1 MKKLLFF
8 VAAAAMMTA
17 CSTEELA
24 NPGNNQDPNGDPINF
39 SVYTPRT
46 TTRAGVPGSITDTNL
61 KDGSTDLGKAG
72 FGIFG
77 YFTAGTTY
85 DQNATPNF
93 MYNQQVKYDGSK
105 WKYEPV
111 KYWPNEYG
119 NAAQSDD
126 IDRVSFFAYAPWTEV
141 TPSSGLPIYKPL
153 STDAEYDAFA
163 NSLGLTGVTTLATYM
178 TTYGYNSTNY
188 GTDDAAKTAAKAAL
202 DAIHAD
208 QIQNKNI
215 IEMSKN
221 NATGD
226 PIIKYVV
233 DTDPKT
239 SVDLLYGV
247 AAKTSAT
254 DYGTAI
260 GDNTV
265 SIEEG
270 KPFIDL
276 VKPNYSTGTEKL
288 NFWLQHALA
297 QIKVTIDYVADIDL
311 ANGTAPT
318 ANSNVID
325 NKYTRIFVRSVSFG
339 GFAMKGALNL
349 HSTKTMKIDDNY
361 TVGVPLWK
369 SLDGTSDLTFDN
381 ITFHDGRKDGREGA
395 TNGAQTSETPIGLN
409 PEIIENEGYV
419 VPVSTTAKTHW
430 AATADVPAG
439 QNEKNPGVKAFSTTT
454 ASQNLFGGTGNFFYV
469 IPRNNGEGVSLTLAY
484 DVETID
490 DNLAGKLSDNA
501 THGISIENVITKD
514 NIFGA
519 GVDFK
524 PGYSYTI
531 AIHIGMT
538 SVKVDAAVVPWQTVT
553 GINPAMPEN

>member
-1 MKKLLFF
+1 
-8 VAAAAMMTA
+8 MMAA
-17 CSTEELA
+17 CSSEELA
-24 NPGNNQDPNGDPINF
+24 SSGKNQDPNGDPINF
-39 SVYTPRT
+39 SVYTPRN
-46 TTRAGVPGSITDTNL
+46 TTRAGVAGSITDGTL
-61 KDGSTDLGKAG
+61 KTGIHKDYG

-93 MYNQQVKYDGSK
+93 MYNQQVKWDGEDNR
-105 WKYEPV
+105 WEYEPV

-163 NSLGLTGVTTLATYM
+163 NSLGLTGVTDLASYM
-178 TTYGYNSTNY
+178 TTYGYTATNY
-188 GTDDAAKTAAKAAL
+188 GTDDDAKTAAKAAL

-215 IEMSKN
+215 IELSKN

-260 GDNTV
+260 GANTV
-265 SIEEG
+265 TIEEG

-276 VKPNYSTGTEKL
+276 VKPDYSTGTEKL

-297 QIKVTIDYVADIDL
+297 QVKVTIDYAADVDL
-311 ANGTAPT
+311 TNGTAP
-318 ANSNVID
+318 ASSEVID
-325 NKYTRIFVRSVSFG
+325 ADYTRIFVRSVSFG

-349 HSTKTMKIDDNY
+349 NSTKTMKISDAY

-381 ITFHDGRKDGREGA
+381 IIFHDGRKDGREGA
-395 TNGAQTSETPIGLN
+395 TNGLQTSETPIGLN
-409 PEIIENEGYV
+409 PKIIENEGDV
-419 VPVSTTAKTHW
+419 VAATSTTKTKW
-430 AATADVPAG
+430 GTT
-439 QNEKNPGVKAFSTTT
+439 KTSGVTNVT
-454 ASQNLFGGTGNFFYV
+454 QNLFGGTGDFFYV

-519 GVDFK
+519 GIDFK

-538 SVKVDAAVVPWQTVT
+538 SVKVDATVVEWVNVA

>member
-1 MKKLLFF
+1 MKKLLLF

-24 NPGNNQDPNGDPINF
+24 NSGTKQDPNGDPINF
-39 SVYTPRT
+39 SVYTPRS
-46 TTRAGVPGSITDTNL
+46 TTRAGVPGSITDALL
-61 KDGSTDLGKAG
+61 KDNTKDLGKAG

-93 MYNQQVKYDGSK
+93 MYNQQVNYDGSK

-141 TPSSGLPIYKPL
+141 TPSSGLPIVTPL
-153 STDAEYDAFA
+153 STDAEYNAFA
-163 NSLGLTGVTTLATYM
+163 ASLGEAGVTDLATYM
-178 TTYGYNSTNY
+178 TAHTYTE
-188 GTDDAAKTAAKAAL
+188 AQAKAAL
-202 DAIHAD
+202 DAIHTALTD

-221 NATGD
+221 NSTGD

-233 DTDPKT
+233 DTDPAT

-247 AAKTSAT
+247 AAKTSAG

-260 GDNTV
+260 GGNTV
-265 SIEEG
+265 KIEEG

-276 VKPNYSTGTEKL
+276 VKPNFATGTEKL

-297 QIKVTIDYVADIDL
+297 QVKVTIDYAADVDL
-311 ANGTAPT
+311 TNGTAPT
-318 ANSNVID
+318 GSAVID
-325 NKYTRIFVRSVSFG
+325 ANYTRIFVRSVTFG

-349 HSTKTMKIDDNY
+349 NSTKTMKINDDY

-381 ITFHDGRKDGREGA
+381 IIFHDGRKDGREGA
-395 TNGAQTSETPIGLN
+395 TNGIQTSETPTGLN
-409 PEIIENEGYV
+409 PNIIENEGNV
-419 VPVSTTAKTHW
+419 VAATSTTKTKW
-430 AATADVPAG
+430 GTT
-439 QNEKNPGVKAFSTTT
+439 KTSGVTNVT
-454 ASQNLFGGTGNFFYV
+454 QNLFGGTEGYFYV

-501 THGISIENVITKD
+501 THGISIENVITKE

-538 SVKVDAAVVPWQTVT
+538 SVKVDATVVPWQTVT

>member
-1 MKKLLFF
+1 MKKLLLF

-24 NPGNNQDPNGDPINF
+24 NSGTKQDPNGDPINF
-39 SVYTPRT
+39 SVYTPRS
-46 TTRAGVPGSITDTNL
+46 TTRAGVPESITDASL
-61 KDGSTDLGKAG
+61 KTGTHKDYG

-93 MYNQQVKYDGSK
+93 MYNQQVKWDATASPAA

-153 STDAEYDAFA
+153 STDDEYDDFA
-163 NSLGLTGVTTLATYM
+163 KSLGLTGVTTLATYM
-178 TTYGYNSTNY
+178 AEYGYNTTNY
-188 GTDDAAKTAAKAAL
+188 GNEDAAKTAAKAAL

-215 IEMSKN
+215 IELSKN

-247 AAKTSAT
+247 AAKTSAAT
-254 DYGTAI
+254 YGNAI
-260 GDNTV
+260 GGNTV
-265 SIEEG
+265 TIEEG

-276 VKPNYSTGTEKL
+276 VKPNFGTGTDAGKEKL

-297 QIKVTIDYVADIDL
+297 QVKVTIDYAADVDL
-311 ANGTAPT
+311 TNGTAPT
-318 ANSNVID
+318 GSEVID
-325 NKYTRIFVRSVSFG
+325 ANYTRIFVRSVTFG

-349 HSTKTMKIDDNY
+349 NSTKTMTIGTAPNTY

-381 ITFHDGRKDGREGA
+381 IIFHDGRKDGREGA
-395 TNGAQTSETPIGLN
+395 TNGLQTSETPIGLN
-409 PEIIENEGYV
+409 PEIIENEGDV
-419 VPVSTTAKTHW
+419 VAATSTAKTKW
-430 AATADVPAG
+430 GTT
-439 QNEKNPGVKAFSTTT
+439 KTSGVTNVTK
-454 ASQNLFGGTGNFFYV
+454 NLFGGTGDYFYV

-501 THGISIENVITKD
+501 THGISIENVITQE

-538 SVKVDAAVVPWQTVT
+538 SVKVDATVVPWQNVT

>member
-8 VAAAAMMTA
+8 VAAAALMAA
-17 CSTEELA
+17 CSSEELA
-24 NPGNNQDPNGDPINF
+24 NSGTNQDPNGDPINF
-39 SVYTPRT
+39 SVYTPRS
-46 TTRAGVPGSITDTNL
+46 TTRAGVPGSITDASL
-61 KDGSTDLGKAG
+61 KTDTHKDYG

-85 DQNATPNF
+85 NQNATPNF
-93 MYNQQVKYDGSK
+93 MYNQQVKWDATASPAA

-141 TPSSGLPIYKPL
+141 TPSSGLPVYNSL

-163 NSLGLTGVTTLATYM
+163 NSLGATGVTTLADYM
-178 TTYGYNSTNY
+178 TTYGYTATNY
-188 GTDDAAKTAAKAAL
+188 GTEDAAKTAAKAAL
-202 DAIHAD
+202 EAIHAD

-215 IEMSKN
+215 IELSKN

-247 AAKTSAT
+247 AAKTSAET
-254 DYGTAI
+254 YGDAI
-260 GDNTV
+260 GANSV
-265 SIEEG
+265 IIEEG

-276 VKPNYSTGTEKL
+276 VKPNYSNGTEKL

-297 QIKVTIDYVADIDL
+297 QVKVTIDYAADVDVID
-311 ANGTAPT
+311 GTAPT
-318 ANSNVID
+318 GSAVID
-325 NKYTRIFVRSVSFG
+325 ANYTRIFVRSVTFG

-349 HSTKTMKIDDNY
+349 NSTKTTTIGTAPNTY

-381 ITFHDGRKDGREGA
+381 IIFHDGRKDGREGA
-395 TNGAQTSETPIGLN
+395 TNGVQTSETPTGLN
-409 PEIIENEGYV
+409 PKIIENEGNV
-419 VPVSTTAKTHW
+419 DAGTPPTKTKW
-430 AATADVPAG
+430 GAQKT
-439 QNEKNPGVKAFSTTT
+439 PGVTNVA
-454 ASQNLFGGTGNFFYV
+454 QNLFGGTDGYFYV

-501 THGISIENVITKD
+501 THGISIENVITKE

-538 SVKVDAAVVPWQTVT
+538 SVKVDATVVDWVNVT